1 MPNVLLVTSA
11 FVLMH
16 LFKVGTSVPF
26 AKSSFM
32 DLAVNLM
39 VMKVILLTVTVVLI
53 AVLIQSVLQLQPT
66 FLLHLPIINLLL
78 NNLLL

>member
-1 MPNVLLVTSA
+1 MPQCA
-11 FVLMH
+11 
-16 LFKVGTSVPF
+16 VGDKCICPDAPLQGRHF
-26 AKSSFM
+26 CAIAKSSFM

-53 AVLIQSVLQLQPT
+53 AVLIQLVLQLQLT
-66 FLLHLPIINLLL
+66 SLLHLPINNLLL

>member
-1 MPNVLLVTSA
+1 
-11 FVLMH
+11 
-16 LFKVGTSVPF
+16 
-26 AKSSFM
+26 M

-39 VMKVILLTVTVVLI
+39 VMKVILLTVTIVLI
-53 AVLIQSVLQLQPT
+53 AVLIQSVLQLQLT